1 MKISLVA
8 ETGYSKLHVTGMD
21 DQRCNWPRGKAVGGS
36 SVINYMIYTRGR
48 KLDWNRIAD
57 AGNPGW

>member
-1 MKISLVA
+1 METGICKRHKKISL
-8 ETGYSKLHVTGMD
+8 GMD

-48 KLDWNRIAD
+48 KLDWDRIAN
-57 AGNPGW
+57 AGNFGW